1 MTNGFNDHR
10 IIEIYLDLA
19 SVHSPALRVAAVG
32 YYCHGLSSSEVSRRH
47 GVDRRN
53 LLRVRKSVD
62 DVIDK
67 INSINRYKCGLE

>member
-1 MTNGFNDHR
+1 
-10 IIEIYLDLA
+10 
-19 SVHSPALRVAAVG
+19 
-32 YYCHGLSSSEVSRRH
+32 VSRRH